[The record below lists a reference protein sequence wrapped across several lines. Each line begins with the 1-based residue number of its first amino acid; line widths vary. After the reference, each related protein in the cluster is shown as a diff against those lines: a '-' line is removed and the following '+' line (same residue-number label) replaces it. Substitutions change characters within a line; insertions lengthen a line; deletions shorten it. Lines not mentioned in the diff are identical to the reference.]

1 MKTTA
6 HNAAPTWPA
15 QPLSPGLPFQVAG
28 ASVVGHEHRRLERN
42 NQDALGWLVADD
54 AIFAVVADGCGS
66 SRHSEVG
73 AKIGARLMVAALAR
87 RWSDAIGRDA
97 AALPSWLIEPAC
109 AEVLTHL
116 RAAAEAM
123 GGDITRNLSDYFLF
137 TLVGAVV
144 TPTATV
150 VFAIG
155 DGVVAVNGAVQELGP
170 FPDNRPPYLAYSL
183 LADRSGAAPEAALTI
198 HAQLPTPALDTLLIA
213 TDGASELSSA
223 RELRLPGR
231 DEPAGGLDQFWRDER
246 YFRNPDAI
254 RRRLWLMNRAPLKPD
269 WDRHRVAR
277 VPGLLPDDTTLI
289 AIRRSGQERS

>member
-1 MKTTA
+1 MNTA
-6 HNAAPTWPA
+6 THNAPPTRPA

-42 NQDALGWLVADD
+42 NQDALGWFAADD

-73 AKIGARLMVAALAR
+73 AKLGTRLMVAALAR

-97 AALPSWLIEPAC
+97 TALQRWLIEPAC

-144 TPTATV
+144 TPSDTV

-155 DGVVAVNGAVQELGP
+155 DGVVAVNGAIQELGP

-183 LADRSGAAPEAALTI
+183 LTEPAGAAPEAALTI
-198 HAQLPTPALDTLLIA
+198 HAHLPTATLDTLLIA
-213 TDGASELSSA
+213 TDGANELISA
-223 RELRLPGR
+223 RGLCLPGR
-231 DEPAGGLDQFWRDER
+231 DEPAGALDQFWRDER

-269 WDRHRVAR
+269 WDRHRVGH

-289 AIRRSGQERS
+289 AIRRAGLERS